1 MTTSTDS
8 VQPAASTAPVLPPVS
23 QPFIRVDDAAY
34 WLHQHERTN
43 DREYGALIL
52 QRPDGKF
59 VATTPIK
66 GEATSVDFERLLP
79 FDQQTQTIS
88 HPAGYR
94 CMGLYH
100 THPEYA
106 EQIARKYPSYNED
119 QVKLYIALPSI
130 GDIALTFRHVDFF
143 KHNYVSS
150 PYGSLVAYSINPQNA
165 SGNPKFRMGS
175 TPESRI
181 RRMVSIGQLR
191 VLDPGTIWGGHRGP
205 VTADWVPYTLASR
218 TPPVS
223 Q

>member
-1 MTTSTDS
+1 MTTFSDS
-8 VQPAASTAPVLPPVS
+8 VPPVPSTAPVLPSVS
-23 QPFIRVDDAAY
+23 QPFISVDAAAY
-34 WLHQHERTN
+34 WLHQHERQN

-59 VATTPIK
+59 VATTPMQ
-66 GEATSVDFERLLP
+66 GEATSFDFERLLP

-94 CMGLYH
+94 CVGSYH
-100 THPEYA
+100 SHPEYA
-106 EQIARKYPSYNED
+106 EQIARTYPSYSED

-130 GDIALTFRHVDFF
+130 NDLALTFRHVDFF
-143 KHNYVSS
+143 KHNFVSS

-165 SGNPKFRMGS
+165 SGNPRFRMGS

-181 RRMVSIGQLR
+181 RRIVTIGQLR

-205 VTADWVPYTLASR
+205 ITADWIPYTVSSR
-218 TPPVS
+218 TTAVT